1 MDKSLFGITKGILCQ
16 QCNCKGK
23 YGAGISGAIS
33 SVYPEVYFSFKKD
46 YEKYG
51 KDDALFGTTTMV
63 KCTETLS
70 VANIYSQ
77 HDYGRRGQYTDIPE
91 LVKNIIN
98 IAVQNPTT
106 DIYLPHYYNTIT
118 GKHTGIGAGLG
129 GGTWEIIEGYL
140 QTAIDHLKIQNIYL
154 YDTINQKIDKHLIP
168 NDVRKDGEKTNEDR
182 N

>member
-51 KDDALFGTTTMV
+51 KANTLFGTTTIV
-63 KCTETLS
+63 KCTDDLY

-77 HDYGRRGQYTDIPE
+77 YNYGRSGVYTDIPR
-91 LVKNIIN
+91 LV
-98 IAVQNPTT
+98 IAISQIALQNPNTN
-106 DIYLPHYYNTIT
+106 IYVPHNYNPIS

-129 GGTWEIIEGYL
+129 GAVWPIIENYL
-140 QTAIDHLKIQNIYL
+140 QTCINHSNIHNVYL
-154 YDTINQKIDKHLIP
+154 YDTINQKIDRRLIP
-168 NDVRKDGEKTNEDR
+168 DNIRKEGDNNEAK
-182 N
+182 